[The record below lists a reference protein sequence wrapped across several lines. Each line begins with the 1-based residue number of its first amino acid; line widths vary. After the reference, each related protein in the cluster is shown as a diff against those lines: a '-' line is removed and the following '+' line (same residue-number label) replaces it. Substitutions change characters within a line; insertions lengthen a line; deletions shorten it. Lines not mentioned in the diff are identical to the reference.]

1 MIVNLKSSFNCETI
15 LTFPLTSNKL
25 SPEGIIPPI
34 PTLPS
39 LNIVNTSEVLFDAL
53 NILYEEFNCLTLRAL
68 PKPLFSTSNCS
79 VV

>member
-1 MIVNLKSSFNCETI
+1 MSLSLIVNLKSSFNCETI

-53 NILYEEFNCLTLRAL
+53 NIL
-68 PKPLFSTSNCS
+68 
-79 VV
+79 